1 MKQTSQKSIINLYG
15 SYNEGDKE
23 KMENTKYEDL
33 KKMMQNIC
41 KQKNIN
47 TKDLL
52 IYCIFSEY
60 PISTIDEGHGTI
72 KECINE
78 LKEDENTLWSIQPK
92 IEDNEEVAFAVQH
105 ARDIYNVLLD
115 RTDY

>member
-33 KKMMQNIC
+33 KKMMQHIC
-41 KQKNIN
+41 KQKDINI
-47 TKDLL
+47 KDLL

-60 PISTIDEGHGTI
+60 PISTIDEEHRTTE
-72 KECINE
+72 ECIKE
-78 LKEDENTLWSIQPK
+78 LKEDYDTLWSIQPTL
-92 IEDNEEVAFAVQH
+92 EDNEEVAFAIQH
-105 ARDIYNVLLD
+105 ARDIYDVLLD
-115 RTDY
+115 RADY